1 MVIKVECAVCRQ
13 FFLRERPKLTR
24 LFVGD
29 TVLIVYLCPAHKLA
43 GLPYINRE
51 YFYLNVWTL
60 APDAALG
67 KED

>member
-1 MVIKVECAVCRQ
+1 M
-13 FFLRERPKLTR
+13 LTR

-51 YFYLNVWTL
+51 YFYVNVWNL
-60 APDAALG
+60 ALDAGSG
-67 KED
+67 KEN